1 MKILITDKIAEE
13 AITTLKENFEV
24 RFEELDDQGIL
35 DVIKGY
41 NALIVRSRTKVT
53 KEIIEKGVNLK
64 VIGRAGIGVD
74 NIDVDYAT
82 QKGIPIVFAPRGSTI
97 SVAELA
103 LAHML
108 SLARM
113 IPQADRSMKEGK
125 WEKKRFK
132 GTELL
137 GKTLGLVGTGR
148 IGSEVA
154 RLAQAFGMKT
164 IACDPYVPKEV
175 MEKMCI
181 GCVELAECM
190 SQSDYI
196 SIHSLL
202 TDETKGMI
210 GEEKLRMMKKTAFI
224 INCARGGIIQDEAL
238 YKALTEGW
246 IAGAALDVYED
257 EPPKN
262 RKLIEL
268 ENVICTPHI
277 GALTSEAQ
285 LKAGNITAEQVAKVL
300 KGEKPDFVVNQEVLE

>member
-1 MKILITDKIAEE
+1 
-13 AITTLKENFEV
+13 
-24 RFEELDDQGIL
+24 
-35 DVIKGY
+35 
-41 NALIVRSRTKVT
+41 
-53 KEIIEKGVNLK
+53 
-64 VIGRAGIGVD
+64 
-74 NIDVDYAT
+74 
-82 QKGIPIVFAPRGSTI
+82 
-97 SVAELA
+97 
-103 LAHML
+103 
-108 SLARM
+108 
-113 IPQADRSMKEGK
+113 
-125 WEKKRFK
+125 
-132 GTELL
+132 

-238 YKALTEGW
+238 YKALTKGW